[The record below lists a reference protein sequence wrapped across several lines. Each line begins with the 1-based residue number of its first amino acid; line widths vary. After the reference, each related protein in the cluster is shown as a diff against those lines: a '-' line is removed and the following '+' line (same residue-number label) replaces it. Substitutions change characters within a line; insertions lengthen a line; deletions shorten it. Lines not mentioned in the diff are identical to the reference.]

1 MERLTI
7 RPAREGQS
15 LTIEGTR
22 QRFSGPRVVPSTEY
36 YRRMIAKGDAVLVEP
51 EAAPPA
57 EKKKGT

>member
-1 MERLTI
+1 MERLII

-22 QRFSGPRVVPSTEY
+22 ERFSGPRSVPSTEY
-36 YRRMIAKGDAVLVEP
+36 YRRMVAKGDAALVEP

-57 EKKKGT
+57 KKGA